1 MSNPGSTVVYHEK
14 QVASLCGVHCLN
26 TLLQGSYFTE
36 IDLAHVA
43 QELDKQEREMMS
55 ENGFETKDFLK
66 FVAEDSGNV
75 ADDGNYSIQVLE
87 KALSS
92 FGLTCNNI
100 NKKEFSEVIKNPLNE
115 EAFICNLSAHWF
127 TLRKVNGNWFNLN
140 SLLKTP
146 EFLSNFYIS
155 LFLET
160 LRTDGWTVFVVRG
173 SFPQII
179 PYSPAELGKWLEIS
193 NQPKTT
199 SVQVGRTNNNSGGG
213 GDWGEDE
220 ELKKAIQESLD
231 YHDNLQDFQS
241 IQNFDRSRGV
251 NHFNNISF
259 ENPFNYVPPNEY
271 EDDDEELKRAIAES
285 LNQS

>member
-1 MSNPGSTVVYHEK
+1 
-14 QVASLCGVHCLN
+14 
-26 TLLQGSYFTE
+26 
-36 IDLAHVA
+36 
-43 QELDKQEREMMS
+43 MS
-55 ENGFETKDFLK
+55 ENGFESKDFLK
-66 FVAEDSGNV
+66 FAAEDSGNV

-92 FGLTCNNI
+92 FGLVCNNI
-100 NKKEFSEVIKNPLNE
+100 NKKEFASVIKNPLDE

-146 EFLSNFYIS
+146 EYLSNFYIS

-160 LRTDGWTVFVVRG
+160 LRIDGWTVFVVRG

-179 PYSPAELGKWLEIS
+179 PYSPAELGKWLEIP

-199 SVQVGRTNNNSGGG
+199 SVSVGKTTNSGGWEG
-213 GDWGEDE
+213 EEDE

-231 YHDNLQDFQS
+231 YHDNLQDYQS
-241 IQNFDRSRGV
+241 MQNYDRSRGV
-251 NHFNNISF
+251 NHFNNITFVDNPNTQSSF
-259 ENPFNYVPPNEY
+259 FGGSSGGGGGGGQFEEF
-271 EDDDEELKRAIAES
+271 EDEEDDEELKKAIAAS
-285 LNQS
+285 LQH